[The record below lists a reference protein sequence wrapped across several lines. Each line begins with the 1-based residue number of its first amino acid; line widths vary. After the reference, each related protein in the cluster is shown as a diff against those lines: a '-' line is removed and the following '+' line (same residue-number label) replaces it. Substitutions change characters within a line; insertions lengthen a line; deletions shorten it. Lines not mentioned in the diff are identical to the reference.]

1 MNTPTAPARQTVR
14 PQPVV
19 QTPSSQALGQ
29 LLANNPLLPRIH
41 LAMLFPRDAEAFPE
55 ILREAVLRSPA
66 GMVYKKP
73 QGRDRILGP
82 SIRMAEIA
90 AAKYRNLWT
99 SNPTIDERD
108 NRVTVTVEV
117 LDLESNVSAPGT
129 ATTSLVGSEKRRMRE
144 DIVSNLVTATV
155 SKAKRN
161 AIIAII
167 GRVHFDEL
175 VGPCMKAEAD
185 RAAGELQRE
194 KSDGKSGEKWSRCV
208 AAWAGRGITEKDLLQ
223 SCHVAAA
230 AEVGPEHFADL
241 SAAWT
246 AVVKENVPARVA
258 LGLVADDSDDSLP
271 PSAVDEFFGD
281 EVTDQ
286 AEVR

>member
-1 MNTPTAPARQTVR
+1 MNATTVPARQAAR

-41 LAMLFPRDAEAFPE
+41 LAMLFPRDADAFPE

-73 QGRDRILGP
+73 QGKDRILGP

-90 AAKYRNLWT
+90 AAKFRNLWT

-129 ATTSLVGSEKRRMRE
+129 ATTSLVGAEKRRMRE

-208 AAWAGRGITEKDLLQ
+208 AAWAGRGVSEKDLLQ
-223 SCHVAAA
+223 SCRVAAA

-241 SAAWT
+241 AAAWT
-246 AVVKENVPARVA
+246 SVVKENVPARVA
-258 LGLVADDSDDSLP
+258 LGLVANDSEDPS
-271 PSAVDEFFGD
+271 PSAIDEFFG
-281 EVTDQ
+281 ETEGTEQ
-286 AEVR
+286 

>member
-1 MNTPTAPARQTVR
+1 MNATTVPARQAAR

-41 LAMLFPRDAEAFPE
+41 LAMLFPRDADAFPE

-73 QGRDRILGP
+73 QGKDRILGP
-82 SIRMAEIA
+82 SIRMAEVA

-129 ATTSLVGSEKRRMRE
+129 ATTSLVGADKRRMRE

-208 AAWAGRGITEKDLLQ
+208 AAWAGRGVSEKDLLQ
-223 SCHVAAA
+223 SCRVAAA

-241 SAAWT
+241 AAAWT
-246 AVVKENVPARVA
+246 SVVKENVPARVA
-258 LGLVADDSDDSLP
+258 LGLVANDSEDPS
-271 PSAVDEFFGD
+271 PSAIDEFFG
-281 EVTDQ
+281 ETEGTEQ
-286 AEVR
+286 

>member
-1 MNTPTAPARQTVR
+1 MNATTVPARQAAR

-41 LAMLFPRDAEAFPE
+41 LAMLFPRDADAFPE

-73 QGRDRILGP
+73 QGKDRILGP

-129 ATTSLVGSEKRRMRE
+129 ATTSLVGADKRRMRE

-208 AAWAGRGITEKDLLQ
+208 AAWAGRGVSEKDLLQ
-223 SCHVAAA
+223 SCRVAAA

-241 SAAWT
+241 AAAWT
-246 AVVKENVPARVA
+246 SVVKENVPARVA
-258 LGLVADDSDDSLP
+258 LGLVANDSEDPS
-271 PSAVDEFFGD
+271 PSAIDEFFG
-281 EVTDQ
+281 ETEGTEQ
-286 AEVR
+286 